1 MQRALTSGCHEDDL
15 PPPHDPNHLAPPNHS
30 WLSRLSSNH
39 RRGSMGFS
47 EIGGTSMI
55 DDENS
60 NSFQGK
66 SNSNLLSGSSHFGNF
81 VFGCFWRRSLPKYYV
96 IVCLFFIGSCPS
108 CLANEKHHT
117 ENHAT

>member
-47 EIGGTSMI
+47 DIGSHI

-66 SNSNLLSGSSHFGNF
+66 IKFKTLCMINCYE
-81 VFGCFWRRSLPKYYV
+81 FGCE
-96 IVCLFFIGSCPS
+96 FFS
-108 CLANEKHHT
+108 T
-117 ENHAT
+117 

>member
-1 MQRALTSGCHEDDL
+1 MTEASISFFEPLSKKSAAKTKEKNKKVKLNQNMQRALTSGCHEDDL
-15 PPPHDPNHLAPPNHS
+15 PPPHDPNHLAPPNIS
-30 WLSRLSSNH
+30 WLSRLSSGH

-66 SNSNLLSGSSHFGNF
+66 SNLKL
-81 VFGCFWRRSLPKYYV
+81 YV
-96 IVCLFFIGSCPS
+96 
-108 CLANEKHHT
+108 
-117 ENHAT
+117 

>member
-66 SNSNLLSGSSHFGNF
+66 SNSNSMTYSLDKLKPKPKTKNQIFLLLTFQL
-81 VFGCFWRRSLPKYYV
+81 C
-96 IVCLFFIGSCPS
+96 
-108 CLANEKHHT
+108 
-117 ENHAT
+117 